1 MKTKRISSLELGRII
16 SIIGVI
22 TIHTGVF
29 HNLILIDGQPWITR
43 LLNQASRFAVPFF
56 FILSG
61 YFIQPKLAA
70 QPFKTLTDYSKP
82 LLKLWLIWS
91 AIYLVI
97 PRNIGQVLYRGYLIE
112 RINYWQRLARQP
124 LIKLLF
130 QGGEVHL
137 WFLLALICALV
148 IISFTIR
155 LNACNL
161 IVLIA
166 IALYIYGLMA
176 GSYQPIFGLEAP
188 FNTRLGPFF
197 STLLVV
203 LGYEFRRKNFALP
216 LKTALIVMTFGTVLH
231 FTEAFYLIQWGMKF
245 EGHDFLLGTP
255 IWAMGM
261 FFTLLAVPQFG
272 ANTRLV
278 ELSKYTLGIYLC
290 HYIIII
296 YLRYL
301 YGFLK
306 INAWFQDLT
315 LIPMT
320 FLVSLI
326 FIKVLSKTPLRNLL
340 TR

>member
-1 MKTKRISSLELGRII
+1 MNTKRISSLELGRII
-16 SIIGVI
+16 SMIGVI
-22 TIHTGVF
+22 IIHAGVF
-29 HNLILIDGQPWITR
+29 RKLILIDGQPWITM
-43 LLNQASRFAVPFF
+43 LLGQASRFAVPFF

-70 QPFKTLTDYSKP
+70 KPFKTLKDYSQP

-97 PRNIGQVLYRGYLIE
+97 PTNIKQVLYKGYLIE
-112 RINYWQRLARQP
+112 RINYWQRLASQP
-124 LIKLLF
+124 LNLLF
-130 QGGEVHL
+130 EGGAVVL
-137 WFLLALICALV
+137 WFLPGLICALA
-148 IISFTIR
+148 IISVTIR
-155 LNACNL
+155 LNAPNL

-166 IALYIYGLMA
+166 ILLYIYGLMA

-188 FNTRLGPFF
+188 FNTRNGPFL

-216 LKTALIVMTFGTVLH
+216 LNTALIVMILGMVLH
-231 FTEAFYLIQWGMKF
+231 FTEAFYLIQWGKRF
-245 EGHDFLLGTP
+245 GGHDFLLGTP

-261 FFTLLAVPQFG
+261 FLALLAVPQLG

-290 HYIIII
+290 HTIIII

-301 YGFLK
+301 YNFMK
-306 INAWFQDLT
+306 INPWFQELT
-315 LIPMT
+315 VVPMT
-320 FLVSLI
+320 FLLSVI
-326 FIKVLSKTPLRNLL
+326 FIQALSKTPLRNLL
-340 TR
+340 IR